1 MYPPV
6 QSSSSFSGAQWNI
19 PDLSRNIQQAIDTR
33 FKELNIPQNGQ
44 EYLYSRFKNES
55 EKLLDLLNCLDA
67 SALDELNSPN
77 ANENISNNFNLVN
90 GVRLGKILVETAK
103 YDCGKKQL
111 IQLTDELKTENI
123 KLKIIQPRTSQAG
136 IDEYAFK
143 STYSLMNQQNPV
155 IYISVQPEQP
165 ILGKRCIG
173 TYRNETQ
180 ELDIELWSENELFQ
194 DHEDALEGYKFGHEV
209 SHAIAFVKFYK
220 KIRNSLGKDTIYSRW
235 SGDHQGWGSSKNK
248 NIFNDEIRNT
258 CWNLFETPEEYR
270 NLLGLGIDK
279 TFGNTDENIIGEFD
293 YLNEVMEKHLGY
305 DENSMYVR
313 IPYNTNYQLD
323 QEAMQ
328 IAKDI
333 CRKKHEQ
340 LYGAS
345 ETASCGC
352 FPNNCVIC

>member
-33 FKELNIPQNGQ
+33 FKELNIPQNDQ
-44 EYLYSRFKNES
+44 DYLHLRFKNES

-67 SALDELNSPN
+67 SGLDELNSPN

-143 STYSLMNQQNPV
+143 SNYSLMNQQNPV

-180 ELDIELWSENELFQ
+180 KLDIKLWSENELFQ
-194 DHEDALEGYKFGHEV
+194 AHKDALEGYKFGHEI
-209 SHAIAFVKFYK
+209 SHAIAFVRFHKEHYPRSEGVDVYNNWNNLHKSWVDIISPKNYTQDYSIYK
-220 KIRNSLGKDTIYSRW
+220 
-235 SGDHQGWGSSKNK
+235 
-248 NIFNDEIRNT
+248 
-258 CWNLFETPEEYR
+258 NLFENPEEYR

-293 YLNEVMEKHLGY
+293 YLNEVMKKHLGY

-313 IPYNTNYQLD
+313 IPYNTNYQPD